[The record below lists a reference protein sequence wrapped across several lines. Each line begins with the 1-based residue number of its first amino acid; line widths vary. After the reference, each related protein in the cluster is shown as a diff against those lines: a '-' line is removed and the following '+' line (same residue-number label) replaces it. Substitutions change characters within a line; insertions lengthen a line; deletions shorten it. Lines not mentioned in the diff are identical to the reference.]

1 MARKEAVAA
10 QDGQPSWLA
19 PGEPL
24 PVRLMNTIW
33 ADRHGVHDA
42 LTTRG
47 HLSEWFRTVGLSTEQ
62 IAVSY
67 ADLSTGRRLRDALR
81 RLAALLTG
89 DSRPAAS
96 VTDDLGVAVRQVNAV
111 ASAAPGHRLRLGD
124 GVLVRDTAPSGRSAR
139 AALAAV
145 ATEGID
151 LLTGP
156 DAQLLRA
163 CYAPGCVIYFV
174 KDHPRREWC
183 SKTCGNRTRAARH
196 YARRTSRT

>member
-1 MARKEAVAA
+1 MSRKEAVAA
-10 QDGQPSWLA
+10 PDGLA

-47 HLSEWFRTVGLSTEQ
+47 ALSEWFRVVGLSTEQ
-62 IAVSY
+62 IAVTE

-81 RLAALLTG
+81 RLAALLTE
-89 DSRPAAS
+89 DRRPAAA
-96 VTDDLGVAVRQVNAV
+96 VTGDLGAAVRQVNAV

-145 ATEGID
+145 ATEAID

-163 CYAPGCVIYFV
+163 CCAPGCVLYFV

-183 SKTCGNRTRAARH
+183 SIACGNRARAARH
-196 YARRTSRT
+196 YARRTARA

>member
-1 MARKEAVAA
+1 MSREAVAA
-10 QDGQPSWLA
+10 QDRQPSWLA
-19 PGEPL
+19 PAEPL

-33 ADRHGVHDA
+33 ADRHGIHDA
-42 LTTRG
+42 LTTRD
-47 HLSEWFRTVGLSTEQ
+47 HLSEWFRMVGLGTEP
-62 IAVSY
+62 IAAGG
-67 ADLSTGRRLRDALR
+67 ADLNTARGLRDALR
-81 RLAALLTG
+81 RLAVLLTE
-89 DSRPAAS
+89 DSRPAAT
-96 VTDDLGVAVRQVNAV
+96 VTDDLGAAVRQVNSV

-145 ATEGID
+145 ATEAID

-183 SKTCGNRTRAARH
+183 STTCGNRARAARH
-196 YARRTSRT
+196 YARRTSRA